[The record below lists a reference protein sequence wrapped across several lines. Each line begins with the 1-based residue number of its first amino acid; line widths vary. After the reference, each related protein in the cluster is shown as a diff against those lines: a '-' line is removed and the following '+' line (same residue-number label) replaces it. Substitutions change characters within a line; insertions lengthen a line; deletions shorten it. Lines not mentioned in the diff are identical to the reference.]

1 MPFAQREEFL
11 RMTAQ
16 PVSEYFE
23 FADYVGVVRRR
34 SAMIVAFALA
44 GLALGTAY
52 AYVAPRVYTASVLI
66 QVNALP
72 TNANALGG
80 RTGGPVNMDNEGQL
94 VQSATVAAIAQSKL
108 RTSLPVATLISDI
121 HVAVPPNTTF
131 LQVSCDMSGADL
143 AERCANAFG
152 RAYLYNRR
160 VTALGVI
167 TSGIRQLQDQATAL
181 ETSIEQLRAKLGKGG
196 FKTDSAARGIA
207 ELELS
212 AKLSRLSTIQARISA
227 VTPLVASLTG
237 KNNFVGQIVT
247 PASAPASPV
256 SPKKT
261 LLLPSGLTAGLVAG
275 LIFAFAWDW
284 RRPRIYAVRDVRR
297 RISGPAV
304 ISLLDVKN
312 EAQAVFPPPRSR
324 TAQAYSELAQL
335 VAISLGD
342 GHHVLLV
349 TGTSPAAG
357 NGAAA
362 ANLASALA
370 RTRGE
375 TMLICA
381 DPNGVSVPRL
391 PGSGGGRGLAE
402 VLAGTAAA
410 ADVARPSSVLPRLR
424 VLTPGLDAAAAICDL
439 RLDKVDA
446 LMRHLRKEVR
456 YAVIDAPP
464 PGTDTDA
471 FSLAEFADG
480 AIVVVQA
487 RVSRPDDLTDCA
499 ERLERTRT
507 KLLATIVLPPG
518 AVTGRGRGRPRQA
531 GAAVDASPPS
541 APPGKRA
548 DYLVKQQP
556 ADYQPAGT
564 ASLSAW
570 RPRTVSEN
578 WPLRSSGHGDEPGGS
593 DSLIGG

>member
-1 MPFAQREEFL
+1 
-11 RMTAQ
+11 MTAQ
-16 PVSEYFE
+16 PVAEYFE
-23 FADYVGVVRRR
+23 LADYAGVVRRR

-80 RTGGPVNMDNEGQL
+80 RTGGPVNMDNEGQI
-94 VQSATVAAIAQSKL
+94 VQSATVATIAQSKL
-108 RTSLPVATLISDI
+108 RISLPVTTLLNDI

-131 LQVSCDMSGADL
+131 LQVSCDMGSARL

-160 VTALGVI
+160 LTALGVI

-181 ETSIEQLRAKLGKGG
+181 EASVEQLHAKLGKGG
-196 FKTDSAARGIA
+196 LKSGSAARGIA

-212 AKLSRLSTIQARISA
+212 ARLSRLNTIQTRISA

-247 PASAPASPV
+247 PAVAPANPV
-256 SPKKT
+256 SPKKK
-261 LLLPSGLTAGLVAG
+261 LLLPSGLTAGLVVG
-275 LIFAFAWDW
+275 LIFAFIWDW

-304 ISLLDVKN
+304 FSLLDIKN

-324 TAQAYSELAQL
+324 TGQVYSELAAL
-335 VAISLGD
+335 AGISLGD

-381 DPNGVSVPRL
+381 DPNAMTVPGL
-391 PGSGGGRGLAE
+391 LGNGGGRGLAE
-402 VLAGTAAA
+402 VLAGTATVGE
-410 ADVARPSSVLPRLR
+410 VARRSSGLPRLR
-424 VLTPGLDAAAAICDL
+424 VLTPGNHAAGTVYDM
-439 RLDKVDA
+439 RLDKVSA
-446 LMRHLRKEVR
+446 LMQYLRREVR
-456 YAVIDAPP
+456 YVVIDVPP
-464 PGTDTDA
+464 PGTDTCP
-471 FSLAEFADG
+471 FSLVEFADG
-480 AIVVVQA
+480 AIVVIRA
-487 RVSRPDDLTDCA
+487 RVSRPDDLTDCT
-499 ERLERTRT
+499 ERLERMRT
-507 KLLATIVLPPG
+507 KVLAAIVLPPG
-518 AVTGRGRGRPRQA
+518 AATGRSRGIGPGASSPSIQPGRRE
-531 GAAVDASPPS
+531 
-541 APPGKRA
+541 
-548 DYLVKQQP
+548 DYYPVKE
-556 ADYQPAGT
+556 QPAGT
-564 ASLSAW
+564 SGLSGAW
-570 RPRTVSEN
+570 RPRTASEN
-578 WPLRSSGHGDEPGGS
+578 WPLRGSGQDEEPGVS
-593 DSLIGG
+593 DPLMGG